1 MLKITQVLM
10 PWQNNKPNP
19 TCTVTE
25 AAKPGILLEKL
36 GKVSSV
42 LLSWT
47 VFYHKS
53 Q

>member
-19 TCTVTE
+19 MCIVTE
-25 AAKPGILLEKL
+25 AAKPAVPFENM

-42 LLSWT
+42 LPVMDNFLP
-47 VFYHKS
+47 
-53 Q
+53 